1 LMASRRLEI
10 PWDRFGLILALVL
23 WCAVLAILEPV
34 FLTTANLLNV
44 LRQISMVSII
54 AIGSFLTILTGGI
67 DLSVGSVTALSGVVV
82 AVFLKT
88 LGLPVWVGV
97 LGGLTAGLF
106 IGILNGLM
114 VTRIR
119 MAAFIASLI
128 TMNFARGLAFLITD
142 GTPISGMPESFVYI
156 GRGYIGFIPVPILIM
171 AVAYVIAVFVLRSTR
186 FGMRVYG
193 IGGNAE
199 AARLA
204 GVDVQRYLRVVYGI
218 SGIMAGAAGVI
229 LASRLNS
236 GTPNVGEEYVFEA
249 ITAVVLGGVSLSG
262 GHGRLAGVFLGSV
275 FMGVIGNGL
284 NLMNV
289 PSYYQMIA
297 KAVLLA
303 VAVTID
309 VRARNARK

>member
-1 LMASRRLEI
+1 
-10 PWDRFGLILALVL
+10 VL
-23 WCAVLAILEPV
+23 WCAVLTILEPV

-54 AIGSFLTILTGGI
+54 AIGSFLAILTGGI
-67 DLSVGSVTALSGVVV
+67 DLSVGSVTAFSGVVV
-82 AVFLKT
+82 AVLLKT
-88 LGLPVWVGV
+88 LGLPVGIGV
-97 LGGLTAGLF
+97 LGGLAAGLA

-119 MAAFIASLI
+119 MAAFIATLI

-142 GTPISGMPESFVYI
+142 GTPISGMPESFVFI
-156 GRGYIGFIPVPILIM
+156 GRGYLGFVPVPILIM
-171 AVAYVIAVFVLRSTR
+171 VVSYAIAVFVLRSTR

-199 AARLA
+199 AARLS
-204 GVDVQRYLRVVYGI
+204 GVNVQRYLRLVYGI
-218 SGIMAGAAGVI
+218 GGLMAGGAGVI

-284 NLMNV
+284 NLLNV

-309 VRARNARK
+309 VRTRHARE